1 MGLMGAVGAG
11 LAEAGGAA
19 AQIGFAQVRSAIE
32 EDRAA
37 RLAELQSQIKMR
49 DDQTVR
55 GRNVADAATERGRV
69 ETDAAAI
76 AGQRKVTPPDVAAQ
90 TDASAIAL
98 QEAQNAGTL
107 PPGAHETGLIG
118 LSKYATDAAVP
129 DSKVTARDRLQAQGK
144 HEELARLEQ
153 RDNEHAAAMD
163 DKATDN
169 TRLDTA
175 LGETMRH
182 NKALED
188 QAAEKLTPAARAN
201 LEMASTYVTSAH
213 KAEAEASKALDAARK
228 DTMADPAKVAQLE
241 RDYQQSKAV
250 VASALAQ
257 YNKIG
262 AAHFPDQWQ
271 PITPDAAAAVPTGAQ
286 PVRVGGKVIGHA
298 STKAEADALVAK
310 HKKGGSSAPTDGGG
324 LINKPVVKAEAPTAA
339 DYANVEAAKAARKE
353 KADREAAER
362 MEKQRKRGEE
372 IDAFNARM
380 RKN

>member
-1 MGLMGAVGAG
+1 MGWDFGAGVAAAAGAGAG
-11 LAEAGGAA
+11 LIGDSIKRERDLQGATDLEALKQKIEQEKQARIAAIVGGVSRTKDVAIAGPTEDGSSLGMTQKPKDETEYLREVGDKLTGAGIIDQGGKFYDRADKHADRETMRTTQAA
-19 AQIGFAQVRSAIE
+19 AQKSADE
-32 EDRAA
+32 RW
-37 RLAELQSQIKMR
+37 R
-49 DDQTVR
+49 
-55 GRNVADAATERGRV
+55 ATEARQDKV
-69 ETDAAAI
+69 WEET
-76 AGQRKVTPPDVAAQ
+76 V
-90 TDASAIAL
+90 
-98 QEAQNAGTL
+98 
-107 PPGAHETGLIG
+107 
-118 LSKYATDAAVP
+118 
-129 DSKVTARDRLQAQGK
+129 
-144 HEELARLEQ
+144 
-153 RDNEHAAAMD
+153 
-163 DKATDN
+163 
-169 TRLDTA
+169 
-175 LGETMRH
+175 RH
-182 NKALED
+182 NKALEAKAGAD
-188 QAAEKLTPAARAN
+188 RISPAARAN

-286 PVRVGGKVIGHA
+286 PVRVGGKVIGYA

-310 HKKGGSSAPTDGGG
+310 HKTGGG
-324 LINKPVVKAEAPTAA
+324 ATPAAPAGIINKPTIKAEAPTAA